1 MIPENPIETMDVYAS
16 QSQYLT
22 GPDVEA
28 QAAGTVPLDT
38 LPADWWNWLWQQTT
52 IRINETSKAVE
63 SIHNEILSVLQ
74 AASITPSE
82 VSTNDLLN
90 AIKAITRTVGSGDTA
105 GAVKSSTKSGYVAID
120 SDGYMFPN
128 GMGTPTA
135 LNTTAKQIVEAINE
149 VLASLNTYKTS
160 TNNSITGLTNSKAP
174 TNHASTATTYGTGSA
189 TNYGHVK
196 LSDSTSSTSG
206 VSGGIA
212 ATPAAVKA
220 VNDSLT
226 SNVTTLTT
234 SVNGKAPT
242 SHASTAT
249 TYGTGSSTNY
259 GHVKLS
265 DSTSSTSG
273 VSGGIAATPAAV
285 KAVNDSMLQE
295 AQSLWNKVNSKVG
308 VNDLATPTK
317 NGLMSSTDKSK
328 LDGIPTPAEGSNYL
342 TGYVSGTSLYITIG

>member
-22 GPDVEA
+22 GPDAAA

-38 LPADWWNWLWQQTT
+38 LPADWWNWLWQQVTK
-52 IRINETSKAVE
+52 RINETSQAVE
-63 SIHNEILSVLQ
+63 SIHTEILSVLQ

-82 VSTNDLLN
+82 VSTSDLLN

-120 SDGYMFPN
+120 SDGYMSPN
-128 GMGTPTA
+128 GMGIPTS

-149 VLASLNTYKTS
+149 VLASLNTYKTA
-160 TNNSITGLTNSKAP
+160 TNDSITGLTNSKAP
-174 TNHASTATTYGTGSA
+174 KMHASDTPSYGVGTD
-189 TNYGHVK
+189 TQWGHVK
-196 LSDSTSSTSG
+196 LSDSTSDTSG
-206 VSGGIA
+206 AAAGIA

-226 SNVTTLTT
+226 SNVSSLQTAI
-234 SVNGKAPT
+234 NGKAPT
-242 SHASTAT
+242 SHASSDT
-249 TYGTGSSTNY
+249 TYGTGSGANY

-265 DSTSSTSG
+265 DATNYSSDATMG
-273 VSGGIAATPAAV
+273 TAATP
-285 KAVNDSMLQE
+285 KAVSAVNNNLANEVSRLEYAISQKASKDVATT
-295 AQSLWNKVNSKVG
+295 AQ
-308 VNDLATPTK
+308 

-328 LDGIPTPAEGSNYL
+328 LNGIPTPASGSNYL
-342 TGYVSGTSLYITIG
+342 TGYVSGSSLYITIG